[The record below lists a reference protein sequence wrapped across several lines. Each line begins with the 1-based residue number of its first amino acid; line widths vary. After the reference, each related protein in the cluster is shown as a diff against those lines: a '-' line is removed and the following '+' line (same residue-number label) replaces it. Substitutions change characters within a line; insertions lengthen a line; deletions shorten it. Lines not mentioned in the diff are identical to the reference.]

1 LNGRSLSTRPAAL
14 VPLTSPPVVPPTAH
28 GDSVGLHRDHCGR
41 GGHVEAFCYR
51 KKKAQK
57 AQAHRSTQDTGG
69 TGSGGSERSSASS
82 ETQKILMLLHRL
94 AASTSS

>member
-28 GDSVGLHRDHCGR
+28 GDSVGLHCDHCGR

-51 KKKAQK
+51 KKK

-82 ETQKILMLLHRL
+82 ETQKILMLLRRL